1 MASQETEIGELDI
14 TDELIAERRAEEP
27 GETPEDMTSW
37 QRPITAFIDVLNL
50 WAGKL
55 LCLALIPLIF
65 VMVVEVFSRSMFGV
79 LNANDMGDVAR
90 AWGFGPTLWVYDISR
105 MLGGVLFMGAA
116 GYALMRGVHIRADF
130 IFRNWSL
137 KTQATVDATLYLL
150 FYFPAMLF
158 FFWTSLEYAL
168 DSMGFKG
175 IGEDWG
181 RWEEASD
188 STWAP
193 YLWPARIF
201 MPIGAL
207 LLLLQGFAELFRAFH
222 QMGKER
228 ESKFLKLFPIYLLG
242 LAAVFVAVFW
252 PDTLPLGDWLAG
264 IFGEV
269 SLSKPAIGMWM
280 LAAMLFSIFVGFPIS
295 FTLIFLG
302 FVFGSWG
309 GSSDL
314 TFFLLTLQTNSTMLD
329 DQLVAVPLFIFMGI
343 MMEQA
348 GLMERLFNA
357 VQMMM
362 SRTRGALFI
371 AVLFVSMI
379 FAAATGIVGA
389 SVTILGIMAAKTM
402 NRSNYDVRLSA
413 GAITAGGTLGILIP
427 PSIMLI
433 VMGPVLEVP
442 VTDLFRAAVIPG
454 VMLACLYMIY
464 TIGRCM
470 INPSLGPILPEDEQ
484 PKTSPFYIL
493 EVALV
498 MAGLVVFI
506 WLCTLGAAGTLGG
519 IVPFGG
525 LVIPLLWI
533 GLMFLAFILSR
544 KIKPGGFFFS
554 DLWYEFF
561 MGLVPPTV
569 LIAFALGSIL
579 MGFATPAEAA
589 ACGAFGSVLLAIFYG
604 KFSFAIRGAD
614 MKTLLGAIIYFAI
627 LAWAAV
633 SVLGMSVNLTEPS
646 GIITTVIV
654 SLLSI
659 FALYVLMK
667 NAGDALIKTL
677 EITVLI
683 MFLVAA
689 SNFFGAVFSN
699 LGTPKM
705 LTEMLL
711 SFELSAGW
719 TLFLIMALIFLLG
732 WPLEW
737 VPIVLIIVPILLPVV
752 ETLGPA
758 FGLDRTDL
766 LVWFAILVAVNLQTA
781 WLSPPVALS
790 AYFLKGVV
798 PEWDL
803 KDIYLGMM
811 QFMVIQLVGLLLIV
825 SFPQIALWLPNML
838 YGG

>member
-1 MASQETEIGELDI
+1 MATQATDIGELEI
-14 TDELIAERRAEEP
+14 TDELIAERRAEKP
-27 GETPEDMTSW
+27 GETPEDMTPW

-50 WAGKL
+50 WMGRII
-55 LCLALIPLIF
+55 CLAIIPLVA
-65 VMVVEVFSRSMFGV
+65 VMVTEVFSRGMFALLV
-79 LNANDMGDVAR
+79 SYDLGDLAR
-90 AWGFGPTLWVYDISR
+90 AVNLGPTTWVYDVSR
-105 MLGGVLFMGAA
+105 MLGGVIFMAA
-116 GYALMRGVHIRADF
+116 SGYALMRGVHIRADF
-130 IFRNWSL
+130 IYRNWHER
-137 KTQATVDATLYLL
+137 TQATVDAVLYLL
-150 FYFPAMLF
+150 FYFPAMLL
-158 FFWTSLEYAL
+158 FFWSALGFAGDSL
-168 DSMGFKG
+168 GFNGWGEEWG
-175 IGEDWG
+175 IWED
-181 RWEEASD
+181 ASAD

-201 MPIGAL
+201 MPIGAGL
-207 LLLLQGFAELFRAFH
+207 LFLQGFPELFRAFH

-228 ESKFLKLFPIYLLG
+228 ESKFLKFFPFYLVG
-242 LAAVFVAVFW
+242 LACVFVSVFY
-252 PDTLPLGDWLAG
+252 PEVLPLGDWISSLIG
-264 IFGEV
+264 DV
-269 SLSKPAIGMWM
+269 SISKPMVGMLM
-280 LAAMLFSIFVGFPIS
+280 LAAMLFSIFIGFPIS

-302 FVFGSWG
+302 FVLASIA
-309 GSSDL
+309 GSSKL
-314 TFFLLTLQTNSTMLD
+314 AFFLLTLQVNSTMMN

-362 SRTRGALFI
+362 SRTRGALFV

-402 NRSNYDVRLSA
+402 NRSKYDVRLSA

-442 VTDLFRAAVIPG
+442 VTDLFRAAVLPG
-454 VMLACLYMIY
+454 VLLASLYMIY

-470 INPSLGPILPEDEQ
+470 INPDLGPILPEDEQ
-484 PKTSPFYIL
+484 PETSPYYGL
-493 EVALV
+493 EVILV
-498 MAGLVVFI
+498 MSSLAMFI
-506 WLCTLGAAGTLGG
+506 FLCVLATKGALGFFPLA
-519 IVPFGG
+519 G

-533 GLMFLAFILSR
+533 GVMFWAFKWAR
-544 KIKPGGFFFS
+544 EVRPKGFYFS

-569 LIAFALGSIL
+569 LIAFSLGSIVAGL
-579 MGFATPAEAA
+579 ATPAEAA
-589 ACGAFGSVLLAIFYG
+589 ACGAFGSLI
-604 KFSFAIRGAD
+604 
-614 MKTLLGAIIYFAI
+614 
-627 LAWAAV
+627 
-633 SVLGMSVNLTEPS
+633 
-646 GIITTVIV
+646 
-654 SLLSI
+654 LSI
-659 FALYVLMK
+659 AYRKFTIPSAY
-667 NAGDALIKTL
+667 DALIKTL

-683 MFLVAA
+683 MFVVAA

-699 LGTPKM
+699 LGTPQM
-705 LTEMLL
+705 LTELLL
-711 SFELSAGW
+711 SFDMSAW
-719 TLFLIMALIFLLG
+719 AMLFFILALIFVLG

-752 ETLGPA
+752 ETLD
-758 FGLDRTDL
+758 FGLSQADL
-766 LVWFAILVAVNLQTA
+766 LIWFAILVAVNLQTA

-811 QFMVIQLVGLLLIV
+811 QFMVIQLIGLLLIIF
-825 SFPQIALWLPNML
+825 FPQIALWLPN
-838 YGG
+838 YW